1 MLMSRIV
8 LISALVAGSL
18 ATPLPAVASTA
29 AAVQTDPQTCQQ
41 STARQTRRNILGG
54 IGGAVAGGLLGS
66 NRVTRTISSVLP
78 VQTLLTDTLMN
89 LLDTCEQQKAAQATD
104 DVTTRAE
111 RGGVGTTSE
120 WTSDTRPG
128 VRGRSTVT
136 AVDNPG
142 EGQGQGGRRCMTVTD
157 IVIID
162 GEETSVPKRM
172 CRTPPSTR
180 YARV

>member
-1 MLMSRIV
+1 MLMSRSL
-8 LISALVAGSL
+8 LISALVVGSL
-18 ATPLPAVASTA
+18 ATPLPAVASSA

-41 STARQTRRNILGG
+41 SAARQTRRNVLGG
-54 IGGAVAGGLLGS
+54 LGGAVAGGLLGS
-66 NRVTRTISSVLP
+66 NRVTRTITSVLP
-78 VQTLLTDTLMN
+78 VQTLLTDALMN

-104 DVTTRAE
+104 EVTTRAE

-142 EGQGQGGRRCMTVTD
+142 QGGQRCMTVTD

-180 YARV
+180 YARA

>member
-8 LISALVAGSL
+8 LISAVVLTSL
-18 ATPLPAVASTA
+18 STPLPAVASSA
-29 AAVQTDPQTCQQ
+29 AAVQDNAQTCQQ
-41 STARQTRRNILGG
+41 TPARQTRRGVFG
-54 IGGAVAGGLLGS
+54 AIGGAAVGGLLGS

-78 VQTLLTDTLMN
+78 VNTLLSDALMN
-89 LLDTCEQQKAAQATD
+89 LLDSCEQQKAAQATEE
-104 DVTTRAE
+104 VTTRAE

-142 EGQGQGGRRCMTVTD
+142 QGQGGQRCMTVTD
-157 IVIID
+157 IVIVD

>member
-1 MLMSRIV
+1 MSRIV
-8 LISALVAGSL
+8 LISVLVSASL
-18 ATPLPAVASTA
+18 ATPLPAAASVA
-29 AAVQTDPQTCQQ
+29 AAQANAQTCQQ
-41 STARQTRRNILGG
+41 SPARQTRRSILGG

-66 NRVTRTISSVLP
+66 NRVTSTISSVLP
-78 VQTLLTDTLMN
+78 VQSLLTDALMN

-104 DVTTRAE
+104 EVTARAE
-111 RGGVGTTSE
+111 RGGVGTTAE

-142 EGQGQGGRRCMTVTD
+142 QGGQRCMTVTD

-180 YARV
+180 YARA

>member
-1 MLMSRIV
+1 MSRSV
-8 LISALVAGSL
+8 LISALVLGSL
-18 ATPLPAVASTA
+18 ATPLPAVASVAAQDNAQA
-29 AAVQTDPQTCQQ
+29 AAQQTCQQ
-41 STARQTRRNILGG
+41 SPARRTRRSIFGG

-66 NRVTRTISSVLP
+66 NSVTRTIGSVLP
-78 VQTLLTDTLMN
+78 VQSLLTDALMN
-89 LLDTCEQQKAAQATD
+89 LLDTCEQQKAAHATEE
-104 DVTTRAE
+104 VTTRAE
-111 RGGVGTTSE
+111 RGGVGTSSE

-142 EGQGQGGRRCMTVTD
+142 QGGQRCMTVTD

-180 YARV
+180 YARA

>member
-8 LISALVAGSL
+8 LISALVMGSL
-18 ATPLPAVASTA
+18 ATPLPAVASVA
-29 AAVQTDPQTCQQ
+29 AAQASAQTCQQ
-41 STARQTRRNILGG
+41 SPARQTRRNILGG

-66 NRVTRTISSVLP
+66 NRVTSTISSVLP
-78 VQTLLTDTLMN
+78 VQTLLTDALMN
-89 LLDTCEQQKAAQATD
+89 LLDTCEQQKAAQATEE
-104 DVTTRAE
+104 VTTRAE

-142 EGQGQGGRRCMTVTD
+142 QGQGGQRCMTVTD

-162 GEETSVPKRM
+162 GEETSMPKRM

>member
-1 MLMSRIV
+1 MSRIV
-8 LISALVAGSL
+8 LISALVVTSL
-18 ATPLPAVASTA
+18 ATPLPAVASIA
-29 AAVQTDPQTCQQ
+29 SAQANAQTCQQ
-41 STARQTRRNILGG
+41 TPARQTRRNILGG
-54 IGGAVAGGLLGS
+54 LGGAVAGGLLGS
-66 NRVTRTISSVLP
+66 NRVTSTISSVLP
-78 VQTLLTDTLMN
+78 VQSLLTDALMN

-104 DVTTRAE
+104 EVTTRAE

-120 WTSDTRPG
+120 WSSDTRPG

-142 EGQGQGGRRCMTVTD
+142 QGGQRCMTVTD

-180 YARV
+180 YARA

>member
-1 MLMSRIV
+1 MSRIV
-8 LISALVAGSL
+8 LITALVAGSL
-18 ATPLPAVASTA
+18 ATPLPAVASIA
-29 AAVQTDPQTCQQ
+29 SAQANAQTCQQ
-41 STARQTRRNILGG
+41 TPARQTRRSILGG
-54 IGGAVAGGLLGS
+54 LGGAVAGGLLGS
-66 NRVTRTISSVLP
+66 NRVTSTISSVLP
-78 VQTLLTDTLMN
+78 VQSLLTDALMN
-89 LLDTCEQQKAAQATD
+89 LLDTCEQQKAAHATEE
-104 DVTTRAE
+104 VTTRAE

>member
-1 MLMSRIV
+1 MSRIV

-18 ATPLPAVASTA
+18 AAPLPAAASA
-29 AAVQTDPQTCQQ
+29 AAQAPAQTCQQ
-41 STARQTRRNILGG
+41 TPARQTRRGILGG
-54 IGGAVAGGLLGS
+54 IGGAVAGRLLGS
-66 NRVTRTISSVLP
+66 NRVTSTINSLLP
-78 VQTLLTDTLMN
+78 VQSLLTDVLMN
-89 LLDTCEQQKAAQATD
+89 LLDTCEQQKAAHATD
-104 DVTTRAE
+104 EVTVRAE

-128 VRGRSTVT
+128 VSGRSTVT

-142 EGQGQGGRRCMTVTD
+142 QGGQRCMTVTD

-180 YARV
+180 YARA